1 MRSVLDL
8 EADVRALFVAMIA
21 AGVMFGQGAVLA
33 VQDATPSAS
42 LGACPV
48 TTEAE
53 NQTIASIWHEEAI
66 NNHNL
71 DALRDV
77 VAPDVVHHAAGGY
90 PDVTDLEGVMGMMGA
105 FPAAFS
111 DLHYTVDFWVT
122 QDDMVVERYTATGTQ
137 DGPLGDMPATG
148 RSATWTGVNIFRIEC
163 GQIAEVWSEVDALG
177 RNAQLFPADETEAV
191 ATSAPG

>member
-1 MRSVLDL
+1 MFPVLRL
-8 EADVRALFVAMIA
+8 EVVVRVLFVAMVA
-21 AGVMFGQGAVLA
+21 AGMVMGQGAALA
-33 VQDATPSAS
+33 AQDATPPAS
-42 LGACPV
+42 PAACPV

-53 NQTIASIWHEEAI
+53 NQEIASVWHEEAI

-90 PDVTDLEGVMGMMGA
+90 PDVTDIEGVMTMMGA

-122 QDDMVVERYTATGTQ
+122 QDDMVVERYTAAGTQ
-137 DGPLGDMPATG
+137 DGPLGDLPASG

-163 GQIAEVWSEVDALG
+163 GKIAEVWSEVDALS
-177 RNAQLFPADETEAV
+177 RNAQLLPEGEAV
-191 ATSAPG
+191 ATPAAG

>member
-1 MRSVLDL
+1 MRPVLVL
-8 EADVRALFVAMIA
+8 EADVRALFVAIVA
-21 AGVMFGQGAVLA
+21 AGVIAGQGATLA
-33 VQDATPSAS
+33 AQDATPSS
-42 LGACPV
+42 SPLSCPV

-53 NQTIASIWHEEAI
+53 NQEIASVWHEEAI
-66 NNHNL
+66 NNGNL

-90 PDVTDLEGVMGMMGA
+90 PDVTDIEGVMSMMGA

-122 QDDMVVERYTATGTQ
+122 QDDMVIERYTATGTQ
-137 DGPLGDMPATG
+137 DGPLGDHPATG

-163 GQIAEVWSEVDALG
+163 GKIAEVWSEVDALS
-177 RNAQLFPADETEAV
+177 RNAQLFPADEAAGTPV
-191 ATSAPG
+191 ADS

>member
-1 MRSVLDL
+1 M
-8 EADVRALFVAMIA
+8 RALVVAMVVVGAMI
-21 AGVMFGQGAVLA
+21 GQGAVLA
-33 VQDATPSAS
+33 AEDATPPASSA
-42 LGACPV
+42 ACV
-48 TTEAE
+48 DTTEAE
-53 NQTIASIWHEEAI
+53 NQEIASVWHEEAI

-71 DALRDV
+71 DALREV

-90 PDVTDLEGVMGMMGA
+90 PDVTDIEGVVSMMGA

-137 DGPLGDMPATG
+137 DGPLGAMPATG

-163 GQIAEVWSEVDALG
+163 GKIVEVWSEVDALS
-177 RNAQLFPADETEAV
+177 RNAQLFPEGAAEATP
-191 ATSAPG
+191 AAG

>member
-1 MRSVLDL
+1 MRAVLDL
-8 EADVRALFVAMIA
+8 EADKRHVFAAMVA
-21 AGVMFGQGAVLA
+21 AGVMFGRGAVFA
-33 VQDATPSAS
+33 SQDVTPSAS
-42 LGACPV
+42 PTACPA

-53 NQTIASIWHEEAI
+53 NQEIASIWHDEAI

-71 DALRDV
+71 DALRAV

-90 PDVTDLEGVMGMMGA
+90 PDVTDVDGVTSMMSA

-111 DLHYTVDFWVT
+111 DLHYTIDFWVT

-137 DGPLGDMPATG
+137 DGPLGDLPSSG

-163 GQIAEVWSEVDALG
+163 GKIAEVWSEVDALS
-177 RNAQLFPADETEAV
+177 RNAQLVPADEAA
-191 ATSAPG
+191 ATPASED